1 MIPTVNESDAEA
13 LTMAAF
19 LAWVVLNDVLSD
31 QRLRLSAARR
41 AQLETSYAQL
51 TNALLRLDPS
61 LVA

>member
-1 MIPTVNESDAEA
+1 
-13 LTMAAF
+13 MAAF